1 MADKLLSISLLV
13 SGREDTT
20 EKCLRSLKRVRDE
33 LNTEII
39 LVDTGCP
46 DTWQKPLE
54 SYADQFVP
62 FTWCNDFAK
71 ARNAGLAL
79 AKGEWFLFLDDD
91 EWFEDVTPI
100 ITFFQTGEYKEYQ
113 QAVYKARNYL
123 QSDGSSYVDE
133 WVARMMKLEADT
145 HFEGSVHESLVPVRG
160 RCKKIDAFVH
170 HYGYAFANEEERCKH
185 RERNVQILKNLIETE
200 PNNMKWYLQILQE
213 YADSSVATE
222 LRTYA
227 VSAIELVKN
236 VDEPFAN
243 QCRGAF
249 YVAALLADLWLDQ
262 PDQAWNDCAAFTQDG
277 RNTYETNYSLYY
289 YWIKAMMQKK
299 KAGDLS
305 PDEEH
310 ELQEKLEEC
319 GNAFVE
325 NCKLHD
331 EQAKSEQEQI
341 IEESIP
347 FVKDVKKADELMQ
360 DLQMKLKNNGEFL
373 LMEDEYWTY
382 GKAHILPLEQML
394 LDLPFSQWMAQV
406 MVLEAYHSEE
416 LWDKI
421 RMHLIELQTQE
432 NIRYDYFHA
441 KAVNAVITKCAAGKS
456 YEELK
461 QYLWEYASCN
471 LKYAQW
477 VYTDEAFTGEME
489 MVEESCRGAI
499 WIQRALECAETDWN
513 GRLEN
518 LKQAAIAWP
527 ALGETVKAFAQLVG
541 QQQDNIGKQKAEN
554 ELEKMAS
561 EVKQQVLTLTENGM
575 YKQALEIVKQLRRML
590 PDDEDFIYLESEL
603 EKQLN

>member
-20 EKCLRSLKRVRDE
+20 EKCLCSLKRLRDE

-46 DTWQKPLE
+46 DAWQKPLE
-54 SYADQFVP
+54 SYADKIVR

-79 AKGEWFLFLDDD
+79 ATGKWFLFLDDD

-100 ITFFQTGEYKEYQ
+100 IAFFQSGEYKEYQ
-113 QAVYKARNYL
+113 QAVYKARNYFQL
-123 QSDGSSYVDE
+123 DGSSYVDE
-133 WVARMMKLEADT
+133 WVARMIKLEPDT
-145 HFEGSVHESLVPVRG
+145 HFEGSVHESLVPVKG

-170 HYGYAFANEEERCKH
+170 HYGYAFANEVDRCAH
-185 RERNVQILKNLIETE
+185 RERNVQILKKLIETE

-213 YADSSVATE
+213 YADTSVATE

-227 VSAIELVKN
+227 LSAIELVKN
-236 VDEPFAN
+236 VDESFAN

-262 PDQAWNDCAAFTQDG
+262 PNQAMADCEAFTQDG

-289 YWIKAMMQKK
+289 YWIKAIMQKRDDR
-299 KAGDLS
+299 DLT
-305 PDEEH
+305 PDEEN
-310 ELQEKLEEC
+310 ELQERLVAC
-319 GNAFVE
+319 GNGFVE

-331 EQAKSEQEQI
+331 EQEKSEQDQI

-347 FVKDVKKADELMQ
+347 FVKDVKRVNELMQ
-360 DLQMKLKNNGEFL
+360 ELQTKLEGNGEFL
-373 LMEDEYWTY
+373 LMEDEYWIY
-382 GKAHILPLEQML
+382 GKAHILPLEQMIL
-394 LDLPFSQWMAQV
+394 KLPFSQWMAQV

-489 MVEESCRGAI
+489 MVEESCRGAV

-513 GRLEN
+513 SRLEN

-527 ALGETVKAFAQLVG
+527 ELGMTVKAFAQLVG

>member
-20 EKCLRSLKRVRDE
+20 EKCLRSLKRIRDE

-213 YADSSVATE
+213 YADPSVATE

-561 EVKQQVLTLTENGM
+561 EVTQQVLTLTENGM

-603 EKQLN
+603 EKLLN

>member
-20 EKCLRSLKRVRDE
+20 EKCLRSLKRIRDE

-54 SYADQFVP
+54 SYADKFVP

-79 AKGEWFLFLDDD
+79 ATGEWFLFLDDD

-100 ITFFQTGEYKEYQ
+100 IAFFQTGEYKEYQ

-145 HFEGSVHESLVPVRG
+145 HFEGSVHESLVPARG

-185 RERNVQILKNLIETE
+185 RERNVQILKNLIKTE

-213 YADSSVATE
+213 YADPTVATE

-262 PDQAWNDCAAFTQDG
+262 PDQALNDCAVFTQDG

-299 KAGDLS
+299 KTGNLTS
-305 PDEEH
+305 DEEN
-310 ELQEKLEEC
+310 ELQEKLAEC

-331 EQAKSEQEQI
+331 EQEKNEQEQI

-394 LDLPFSQWMAQV
+394 LELPFSQWMAQV
-406 MVLEAYHSEE
+406 MVLESYHSEE

-441 KAVNAVITKCAAGKS
+441 KAVNAVITTCAAGKS

-461 QYLWEYASCN
+461 QYLCEYATCN

-489 MVEESCRGAI
+489 MVEESCRGAV

-513 GRLEN
+513 SRLEN

>member
-20 EKCLRSLKRVRDE
+20 EKCLRSLKRIRDE

-262 PDQAWNDCAAFTQDG
+262 PDQALTDCAAFTQDG

-347 FVKDVKKADELMQ
+347 FVKDVKKVDELAQ
-360 DLQMKLKNNGEFL
+360 ELAEKLKDNGEFL

-382 GKAHILPLEQML
+382 GQAHILPLEQML

-513 GRLEN
+513 SRLEN

>member
-20 EKCLRSLKRVRDE
+20 EKCLRSLKRIRDE

-54 SYADQFVP
+54 SYADKFVP

-79 AKGEWFLFLDDD
+79 ATGEWFLFLDDD

-100 ITFFQTGEYKEYQ
+100 IAFFQTGEYKEYQ

-145 HFEGSVHESLVPVRG
+145 HFEGSVHESLVPVKG

-170 HYGYAFANEEERCKH
+170 HYGYAFANAEDRRTH
-185 RERNVQILKNLIETE
+185 RERNVEILKNLLATE
-200 PNNMKWYLQILQE
+200 PDNMKWYLQILQE
-213 YADSSVATE
+213 YADPTVATE

-227 VSAIELVKN
+227 LSAIELVKN

-262 PDQAWNDCAAFTQDG
+262 PDQALNDCAVFTQDG

-299 KAGDLS
+299 KTGDLTS
-305 PDEEH
+305 DEEN
-310 ELQEKLEEC
+310 ELQEKLAEC

-331 EQAKSEQEQI
+331 EQEKNEQEQI

-382 GKAHILPLEQML
+382 GKTHILPLEQIL
-394 LDLPFSQWMAQV
+394 LELPFSQWMAQV
-406 MVLEAYHSEE
+406 MVLESYHSEE

-441 KAVNAVITKCAAGKS
+441 KAVNAVITTCAAGKS

-461 QYLWEYASCN
+461 QYLWEYATCN

-489 MVEESCRGAI
+489 MVEESCRGAV

-513 GRLEN
+513 SRLEN

>member
-20 EKCLRSLKRVRDE
+20 EKCLCSLKRLRDE

-46 DTWQKPLE
+46 DAWQKPLE
-54 SYADQFVP
+54 SYADKIVR

-79 AKGEWFLFLDDD
+79 ATGKWLLFLDDD

-100 ITFFQTGEYKEYQ
+100 IAFFQSGEYKEYQ
-113 QAVYKARNYL
+113 QAVYKARNYFQL
-123 QSDGSSYVDE
+123 DGSSYVDE
-133 WVARMMKLEADT
+133 WVARMIKLEPDT
-145 HFEGSVHESLVPVRG
+145 HFEGSVHESLVPVKG

-170 HYGYAFANEEERCKH
+170 HYGYAFANEVDRCAH
-185 RERNVQILKNLIETE
+185 RERNVQILKKLIETE

-213 YADSSVATE
+213 YADASVATE

-227 VSAIELVKN
+227 LSAIELVKN
-236 VDEPFAN
+236 VDESFAN

-262 PDQAWNDCAAFTQDG
+262 PDQAMTDCEAFTQDG

-289 YWIKAMMQKK
+289 YWIRAIMQKRDDR
-299 KAGDLS
+299 DLT
-305 PDEEH
+305 PDEEN
-310 ELQEKLEEC
+310 ELQERLVAC
-319 GNAFVE
+319 GNGFVE

-331 EQAKSEQEQI
+331 EQEKSEQDQI

-347 FVKDVKKADELMQ
+347 FVKDVKRADELMR
-360 DLQMKLKNNGEFL
+360 DLQMKLENNGEFL

-382 GKAHILPLEQML
+382 GKAHILPLEQTL
-394 LDLPFSQWMAQV
+394 LELPFSQWMAQV
-406 MVLEAYHSEE
+406 MVLKAYNSEE

-441 KAVNAVITKCAAGKS
+441 KAVNSVITGCANGKS
-456 YEELK
+456 YDELE
-461 QYLWEYASCN
+461 QYLWEYATCN
-471 LKYAQW
+471 LKFAQW

-489 MVEESCRGAI
+489 MVEESCRGAV
-499 WIQRALECAETDWN
+499 WIQRALAHEKTDWN

-527 ALGETVKAFAQLVG
+527 ALGETVKVFAQLIG
-541 QQQDNIGKQKAEN
+541 QQQEKLGKQKAED

-561 EVKQQVLTLTENGM
+561 EVKQQVITLTEGGL
-575 YKQALEIVKQLRRML
+575 YEQALEIVKQLRRMM
-590 PDDEDFIYLESEL
+590 PDDEDFIYLETEL
-603 EKQLN
+603 EKQLA

>member
-20 EKCLRSLKRVRDE
+20 EKCLCSLKRLRDE

-46 DTWQKPLE
+46 DAWQKPLE
-54 SYADQFVP
+54 SYADKIVR

-79 AKGEWFLFLDDD
+79 ATGKWFLFLDDD

-100 ITFFQTGEYKEYQ
+100 IAFFRSGEYKEYQ
-113 QAVYKARNYL
+113 QAVYKARNYFQL
-123 QSDGSSYVDE
+123 DGSSYVDE
-133 WVARMMKLEADT
+133 WVARMIKLEPDT
-145 HFEGSVHESLVPVRG
+145 HFEGSVHESLVPVKG

-170 HYGYAFANEEERCKH
+170 HYGYAFANEVDRCAH
-185 RERNVQILKNLIETE
+185 RERNVQILKKLIETE

-213 YADSSVATE
+213 YADTSVATE

-227 VSAIELVKN
+227 LSAIELVKN
-236 VDEPFAN
+236 VDESFAN

-262 PDQAWNDCAAFTQDG
+262 PNQAMADCEAFTQDG

-289 YWIKAMMQKK
+289 YWIKAIMQKRDDR
-299 KAGDLS
+299 DLT
-305 PDEEH
+305 PDEEN
-310 ELQEKLEEC
+310 ELQERLVAC
-319 GNAFVE
+319 GNGFVE

-331 EQAKSEQEQI
+331 EQEKSEQDQI

-347 FVKDVKKADELMQ
+347 FVKDVKRADELMR
-360 DLQMKLKNNGEFL
+360 DLQMKLENNGEFL

-382 GKAHILPLEQML
+382 GKAHILPLEQTL
-394 LDLPFSQWMAQV
+394 LELPFSQWMAQV
-406 MVLEAYHSEE
+406 MVLKAYNSEE

-441 KAVNAVITKCAAGKS
+441 KAVNSVITGCANGKS
-456 YEELK
+456 YDELE
-461 QYLWEYASCN
+461 QYLWEYATCN
-471 LKYAQW
+471 LKFAQW

-489 MVEESCRGAI
+489 MVEESCRGAV
-499 WIQRALECAETDWN
+499 WIQRALAHEKTDWN

-527 ALGETVKAFAQLVG
+527 ALGETVKVFAQLIG
-541 QQQDNIGKQKAEN
+541 QQQEKLGKQQAED

-561 EVKQQVLTLTENGM
+561 EVKQQVITLTEGGL
-575 YKQALEIVKQLRRML
+575 YEQALEIVKQLRRMM
-590 PDDEDFIYLESEL
+590 PDDEDFIYLETEL
-603 EKQLN
+603 EKQLA

>member
-20 EKCLRSLKRVRDE
+20 EKCLRSLKRIRDE

-79 AKGEWFLFLDDD
+79 ATGEWFLFLDDD

-100 ITFFQTGEYKEYQ
+100 ITFFQTGEYKGYQ

-145 HFEGSVHESLVPVRG
+145 HFEGSVHESLVPVKG

-170 HYGYAFANEEERCKH
+170 HYGYAFANEEDRRTH

-213 YADSSVATE
+213 YADPSVATE

-227 VSAIELVKN
+227 VSAIELIKN

-262 PDQAWNDCAAFTQDG
+262 PDQALNDCAVFTQDG

-299 KAGDLS
+299 KTGDLTS
-305 PDEEH
+305 DEEN
-310 ELQEKLEEC
+310 ELQEKLAEC

-331 EQAKSEQEQI
+331 EQEKNEQEQI

-382 GKAHILPLEQML
+382 GQAHILPLEQML

-513 GRLEN
+513 SRLEN

>member
-20 EKCLRSLKRVRDE
+20 EKCLRSLKRIRDE

-54 SYADQFVP
+54 SYADKFVP

-79 AKGEWFLFLDDD
+79 ATGEWFLFLDDD

-100 ITFFQTGEYKEYQ
+100 IAFFQTGEYKEYQ

-145 HFEGSVHESLVPVRG
+145 HFEGSVHESLVPVKG

-170 HYGYAFANEEERCKH
+170 HYGYAFANEEDRRTH

-213 YADSSVATE
+213 YADPSVAAE

-262 PDQAWNDCAAFTQDG
+262 PDQALNECAVFTQDG

-299 KAGDLS
+299 KAGDLTS
-305 PDEEH
+305 DEEN
-310 ELQEKLEEC
+310 ELQEKLAEC

-331 EQAKSEQEQI
+331 EQEKNEQEQI

-382 GKAHILPLEQML
+382 GQAHILPLEQML

-513 GRLEN
+513 SRLEN

>member
-20 EKCLRSLKRVRDE
+20 EKCLCSLKRLRDE

-46 DTWQKPLE
+46 DAWQKPLE
-54 SYADQFVP
+54 SYADKIVR

-71 ARNAGLAL
+71 ARNAGLAF
-79 AKGEWFLFLDDD
+79 ATGKWFLFLDDD

-100 ITFFQTGEYKEYQ
+100 IAFFQSGEYKEYQ
-113 QAVYKARNYL
+113 QAVYKARNYFQL
-123 QSDGSSYVDE
+123 DGSSYVDE
-133 WVARMMKLEADT
+133 WVARMIKLEPDT
-145 HFEGSVHESLVPVRG
+145 HFEGSVHESLVPVKG

-170 HYGYAFANEEERCKH
+170 HYGYAFANEVDRCAH
-185 RERNVQILKNLIETE
+185 RERNVQILKKLIETE

-213 YADSSVATE
+213 YADTSVATE

-227 VSAIELVKN
+227 LSAIELVKN
-236 VDEPFAN
+236 VDESFAN

-262 PDQAWNDCAAFTQDG
+262 PNQAMADCEAFTQDG

-289 YWIKAMMQKK
+289 YWIKAIMQKRDDR
-299 KAGDLS
+299 DLT
-305 PDEEH
+305 PDEEN
-310 ELQEKLEEC
+310 ELQERLVAC
-319 GNAFVE
+319 GNGFVE

-331 EQAKSEQEQI
+331 EQEKSEQDQI

-347 FVKDVKKADELMQ
+347 FVKDVKRVNELMQ
-360 DLQMKLKNNGEFL
+360 ELQTKLEGNGEFL
-373 LMEDEYWTY
+373 LMEDEYWIY
-382 GKAHILPLEQML
+382 GKAHILPLEQMIL
-394 LDLPFSQWMAQV
+394 ELPFSQWMAQV

-513 GRLEN
+513 SRLEN

-527 ALGETVKAFAQLVG
+527 ELGMTVKAFAQLVG

>member
-20 EKCLRSLKRVRDE
+20 EKCLCSLKRLRDE

-46 DTWQKPLE
+46 DAWQKPLE
-54 SYADQFVP
+54 SYADKIVR

-79 AKGEWFLFLDDD
+79 ATGKWFLFLDDD

-100 ITFFQTGEYKEYQ
+100 IAFFQSGEYKEYQ
-113 QAVYKARNYL
+113 QAVYKARNYFQL
-123 QSDGSSYVDE
+123 DGSSYVDE

-145 HFEGSVHESLVPVRG
+145 HFEGSVHESLVPARG

-213 YADSSVATE
+213 YADPSVATE

-262 PDQAWNDCAAFTQDG
+262 PDQALNDCAVFTQDG

-299 KAGDLS
+299 KTGDLTS
-305 PDEEH
+305 DEEN
-310 ELQEKLEEC
+310 ELQEKLAEC

-331 EQAKSEQEQI
+331 EQEKNEQEQI

-394 LDLPFSQWMAQV
+394 LELPFSQWMAQV
-406 MVLEAYHSEE
+406 MVLESYHSEE

-441 KAVNAVITKCAAGKS
+441 KAVNAVITTCAAGKS

-461 QYLWEYASCN
+461 QYLWEYATCN

-489 MVEESCRGAI
+489 MVEESCRGAV

-513 GRLEN
+513 SRLEN

-527 ALGETVKAFAQLVG
+527 ALGNTVKAFAQLVG

>member
-20 EKCLRSLKRVRDE
+20 EKCLRSLKRIRDE

-46 DTWQKPLE
+46 DTWQKSLE

-262 PDQAWNDCAAFTQDG
+262 PDQALTDCAAFTQDG

-347 FVKDVKKADELMQ
+347 FVKDVKKVDELAQ
-360 DLQMKLKNNGEFL
+360 ELAEKLKDNGEFL

-382 GKAHILPLEQML
+382 GQAHILPLEQML

-513 GRLEN
+513 SRLEN